1 MTRKIIKIITI
12 AVIFLVGMQLSYPK
26 AYAAGGTVDDIV
38 SGAEDFLGEGKGASH
53 DTSVGGYQSTAGLD
67 EAKLKETSDFV
78 YNLLFAIAM
87 VVAVIIGLV
96 IGIKF
101 MVSSVEEKAKIK
113 ELLLPYVVG
122 CGVVFGAFGIWSL
135 VVNILMEWKS

>member
-12 AVIFLVGMQLSYPK
+12 AVIFLVGMQLSYYK
-26 AYAAGGTVDDIV
+26 TYAAGDTVDDIV
-38 SGAEDFLGEGKGASH
+38 SGAEGFLGEGKDASH
-53 DTSVGGYQSTAGLD
+53 DTSAGSYESTAGVD
-67 EAKLKETSDFV
+67 ETKLKETSDFV

>member
-1 MTRKIIKIITI
+1 
-12 AVIFLVGMQLSYPK
+12 
-26 AYAAGGTVDDIV
+26 
-38 SGAEDFLGEGKGASH
+38 
-53 DTSVGGYQSTAGLD
+53 
-67 EAKLKETSDFV
+67 
-78 YNLLFAIAM
+78 M

-135 VVNILMEWKS
+135 VVNILLGWKS

>member
-26 AYAAGGTVDDIV
+26 AYAAGTVDDIV
-38 SGAEDFLGEGKGASH
+38 SGAEGFLGEGADASH
-53 DTSVGGYQSTAGLD
+53 DTSAGGYQSTAGLD
-67 EAKLKETSDFV
+67 ETKLKETSDFI

>member
-1 MTRKIIKIITI
+1 MVQKIIKIITI
-12 AVIFLVGMQLSYPK
+12 AIILLVGIQLSYHET
-26 AYAAGGTVDDIV
+26 YAAGESVDDIV
-38 SGAEDFLGEGKGASH
+38 RGAEDFLGEGKDVSH
-53 DTSVGGYQSTAGLD
+53 NTSAGGYQSTAGLD
-67 EAKLKETSDFV
+67 EIKLKETSDFV
-78 YNLLFAIAM
+78 YNLLLAIAM

-135 VVNILMEWKS
+135 VVNIVLGWKS